1 MRMIKSCF
9 GLRFSHARFSHA
21 RRGTRD
27 SIRFDSIPS
36 IDSIDSFD
44 RSIDRSTSTR
54 LDGTSMDSIR
64 FGVDASS
71 RSIDGFGVDAR
82 PRPVVSRRG
91 RAIPFETV
99 GGRVACVAR
108 RSVDA
113 SRSRARHRFVRTVR
127 VVRARRRARARHDAR
142 ARARRRRTRPR
153 CVVGDVGGV
162 GGDEER

>member
-36 IDSIDSFD
+36 IDSFD
-44 RSIDRSTSTR
+44 RSIDGIESNR
-54 LDGTSMDSIR
+54 SIR

-99 GGRVACVAR
+99 GGRVARVSR

-113 SRSRARHRFVRTVR
+113 SRSCARHRFVRTVR

>member
-36 IDSIDSFD
+36 IDSFD
-44 RSIDRSTSTR
+44 RSIDGIESNRSNR
-54 LDGTSMDSIR
+54 CR
-64 FGVDASS
+64 RS

-99 GGRVACVAR
+99 GGRVARVSR

-113 SRSRARHRFVRTVR
+113 SRSCARHRFVRTVR